1 MAESS
6 SPRLARAAHAWTV
19 FAALACLLPLLLLL
33 PAHVA
38 AGIGVV
44 AIAVGASSWTF
55 RPPAWL
61 RLLLSLSLLGIVL
74 ATFGFSFGRD
84 TGCAL
89 LAAMLALKPIELPT
103 VRDARSLLGFALF
116 APFATFLLDQGAL
129 SLLLGLAGAVLVLAA
144 MTRLA
149 EQDTGD
155 VARSDDD
162 PRGDHLDAST
172 EVSHR
177 QRLSMV
183 LRLAAIGLPL
193 ALAAFWLF
201 PRIASPLWGVP
212 ELSQARPG
220 LSDEMSPGQWLDLMG
235 DDTPALRVQFFG
247 ETPAPEQMYWRGPVL
262 SDFDGRTWSR
272 SLWLSAQPSASVDH
286 AQASWDYEVEIEPT
300 DRPQLLALDLLR
312 DAPAGSRLSHEHSL
326 LAEQPLRSVSRW
338 RMRSS
343 PALRF
348 EPELPPTL
356 RQLMLHLPEGYN
368 PRSIA
373 LARRWRADIGADD
386 AAIVEHALQWI
397 RSEFGYTLS
406 TPLPGRHVA
415 DEFLFDWKQGFC
427 EHYSSAFAIL
437 MRAAGIPTRVV
448 TGYVGGYRNTF
459 GSYWVVRR
467 MDAHAWNEV
476 WLEGRGWVR
485 VDPTAAVA
493 PERVYDTI
501 EDRLGGGLGNRAL
514 SPMFDASDW
523 MRRGWNDLV
532 LGFNAARQQAILA
545 PLGLSG
551 TGARGLAGLFALVA
565 ALSLAWM
572 LWLSARGEREHDAVL
587 RAWQGLQARYARR
600 GLGRQAHEPPLQW
613 ARRIAGIAGPDPDL
627 QALSQ
632 RFVEWRYARGQGD
645 DDHQRSLVRD
655 LRRHRPHRR
664 IPRPA

>member
-1 MAESS
+1 MAETS
-6 SPRLARAAHAWTV
+6 SPRLTRASHVWTV
-19 FAALACLLPLLLLL
+19 LAAVACLLPLLLQL
-33 PAHVA
+33 PAHVS
-38 AGIGVV
+38 AGIAIV
-44 AIAVGASSWTF
+44 AIAVGGSSWKY
-55 RPPAWL
+55 RPPGWM

-89 LAAMLALKPIELPT
+89 LAAMLALKPVELPT

-129 SLLLGLAGAVLVLAA
+129 SLLLGLAGALLVLAA

-149 EQDTGD
+149 EQDVGD
-155 VARSDDD
+155 VAEI
-162 PRGDHLDAST
+162 GDARTATDAGSLST
-172 EVSHR
+172 R

-183 LRLAAIGLPL
+183 LRLVAIGLPL

-247 ETPAPEQMYWRGPVL
+247 PTPAPDQMYWRGPVL

-272 SLWLSAQPSASVDH
+272 SLWLRAQPAASVTH
-286 AQASWDYEVEIEPT
+286 ARSTWDYEVEIEPT

-338 RMRSS
+338 RLRSS
-343 PALRF
+343 PAVRF
-348 EPELPPTL
+348 EPDLPPTL

-368 PRSIA
+368 PRSVA
-373 LARRWRADIGADD
+373 LARNWRGDFGNDD

-397 RSEFGYTLS
+397 RGEFGYTLS

-459 GSYWVVRR
+459 GNYWVVRR

-476 WLEGRGWVR
+476 WLQGRGWVR

-501 EDRLGGGLGNRAL
+501 EDRLGGGLGNRTL

-532 LGFNAARQQAILA
+532 LGFNATRQEAILK

-551 TGARGLAGLFALVA
+551 TGARGLAGLFALMA
-565 ALSLAWM
+565 MLTLGWM
-572 LWLSARGEREHDAVL
+572 LWLSARGEREHDVVL
-587 RAWQGLQARYARR
+587 RAWHQLQARYARR
-600 GLGRQAHEPPLQW
+600 GLAPDAHEPAADW
-613 ARRIAGIAGPDPDL
+613 VRRITRLAGPDPDL

-645 DDHQRSLVRD
+645 VDGQRTLVRD
-655 LRRHRPHRR
+655 LRRHRPHLR